1 MHKRI
6 VFHGIE
12 KTKPMEEYCNKQLVK
27 IEHFLENERTPIS
40 IDLTLMPSKVHAHH
54 FIELHVKTPHY
65 DKMSTYEGPEFYD
78 VVDRVIDVM
87 YRELHK
93 AKDKEKEHRKE
104 VGRHDEVKKQ
114 K

>member
-1 MHKRI
+1 MNKRI

-12 KTKPMEEYCNKQLVK
+12 KTKPMEEYCNKQLAKV
-27 IEHFLENERTPIS
+27 EHFLENERTPIF
-40 IDLTLMPSKVHAHH
+40 IDLTLEPSKVHAHH
-54 FIELHVKTPHY
+54 FIELRVKTPHY
-65 DKMSTYEGPEFYD
+65 HKISTYEGPEFYD

-87 YRELHK
+87 YHELHEQK
-93 AKDKEKEHRKE
+93 KKDMEHNKE